1 MDVARLHPEQEC
13 AQTSRPAARVLPL
26 RPAGQQQGP
35 PSADELSGMVRAIAV
50 AQDRAAFATLFG
62 HFAPRVKAFLVR
74 SGLADGLAEEVTQET
89 MLAMWRK
96 ASFFDPSRAGV
107 STWIFTIARSQRI
120 DRLRRERLP
129 SAELPAEAIEE
140 PDPSDTAEEAVFA
153 AEREGRVRAA
163 LGALSAEQ
171 AAIVRLS
178 FFADKPHAEIARELG
193 LPLGT
198 VKSRIR
204 LALKRLRGLLDGDA

>member
-1 MDVARLHPEQEC
+1 MRA
-13 AQTSRPAARVLPL
+13 
-26 RPAGQQQGP
+26 AGQQQGP
-35 PSADELSGMVRAIAV
+35 PSADELCGLVRAIALG
-50 AQDRAAFATLFG
+50 QDRAAFAALFG

-74 SGLADGLAEEVTQET
+74 SGLADSLAEEVTQET
-89 MLAMWRK
+89 MLTMWRK

-107 STWIFTIARSQRI
+107 STWIFTIARNQRI

-129 SAELPAEAIEE
+129 SADLPANLSIETLEE
-140 PDPSDTAEEAVFA
+140 PDPSGTGEEAVLM
-153 AEREGRVRAA
+153 AEREGRVRSA

-171 AAIVRLS
+171 SAIVRLS

-204 LALKRLRGLLDGDA
+204 LALARLRVLLDGDA

>member
-1 MDVARLHPEQEC
+1 
-13 AQTSRPAARVLPL
+13 
-26 RPAGQQQGP
+26 
-35 PSADELSGMVRAIAV
+35 MVRAIAV
-50 AQDRAAFATLFG
+50 AQDRTAFATLFG

-74 SGLADGLAEEVTQET
+74 SGLADSLAEEVTQET

-96 ASFFDPSRAGV
+96 ASFFDPNRAGV
-107 STWIFTIARSQRI
+107 ATWIFAIARNQRI

-129 SAELPAEAIEE
+129 SAELPANLSIETVEAL
-140 PDPSDTAEEAVFA
+140 DPSDTGEEAVLA
-153 AEREGRVRAA
+153 AEREGRVRNA

-178 FFADKPHAEIARELG
+178 FFADKPHAAIARELG
-193 LPLGT
+193 IPLGT

-204 LALKRLRGLLDGDA
+204 LALGRMRVLLDGEA

>member
-1 MDVARLHPEQEC
+1 MDVARLHPGQER
-13 AQTSRPAARVLPL
+13 AQTSGRAARVLPL
-26 RPAGQQQGP
+26 RPAGQQQEP
-35 PSADELSGMVRAIAV
+35 PSADELSGMVQAIALT
-50 AQDRAAFATLFG
+50 QDRTAFATLFG

-107 STWIFTIARSQRI
+107 STWIFTIARNQRI

-129 SAELPAEAIEE
+129 SAELPIEAFEE
-140 PDPSDTAEEAVFA
+140 PDRSGSGEEAVFT